1 MKRYVTLLLLFIF
14 FISCSTKEV
23 KEYELGELTF
33 EVTGSD
39 EAKEIFK
46 KGHLLLHSFEYQDA
60 CEVFLEAQK
69 IDPDFTMA
77 YWGEAMTYNHSIWQE
92 QDFEKGKNA
101 LQKLGSTPEERIGK
115 AKTELEKEFIKSLD
129 VLYGEGAKA
138 DRDQAYAQFMGE
150 LYKRYPDNHEV
161 ASFYALS
168 LLGSV
173 TVGRSEEVYQQ
184 SARISE
190 KILKEN
196 PNHPGALHYFI
207 HANDDPYHAST
218 AVQVA
223 NEYAVVAPDA
233 AHALHMPTHIYL
245 ALGMWDKVVS
255 SNEVSWQASVNRKE
269 RKNLGNDAYGYH
281 SYHWL
286 QYGYLQQGRVED
298 GRIALENMIKYCSG
312 LPSARA
318 RTHEVLFKSTFL
330 AETGDWNS
338 AFASEET
345 DTKDLNILTRSI
357 EAFVKGMKFY
367 HAKDKTSLD
376 NLILEIESDRKVES
390 AKISDAGIAVC
401 NSGGASRENATKLD
415 IDLSNV
421 MEMELRA
428 MNAWMQNDLT
438 ATEKWMRDAA
448 TLEESVSYSYGPPV
462 VVKPSHELYGEF
474 LLASGRANDAVVQF
488 DKALQLA
495 PKRLL
500 SLRGKLKAATLL
512 NDDQQVKEIENQ
524 IREIVKTPSNT
535 QNAMIIAAKF

>member
-1 MKRYVTLLLLFIF
+1 MKRYFTLLLLFV
-14 FISCSTKEV
+14 FILSCSTKES
-23 KEYELGELTF
+23 KEYALGELTF
-33 EVTGSD
+33 DVTGTD

-60 CEVFLEAQK
+60 CEVFLEAQNV
-69 IDPDFTMA
+69 DPDFAMA

-92 QDFEKGKNA
+92 QDYEKGKKA
-101 LQKLGSTPEERIGK
+101 LLKLGSTPEERVSK
-115 AKTELEKEFIKSLD
+115 AKTELEKEFIKSLE

-173 TVGRSEEVYQQ
+173 TVGRSDEVYQQ

-190 KILKEN
+190 SILKEN

-207 HANDDPYHAST
+207 HANDDPYHASA

-223 NEYAVVAPDA
+223 NEYAMVAPDA

-298 GRIALENMIKYCSG
+298 GRETLENMIEYCAA

-330 AETGDWNS
+330 AETGDWS
-338 AFASEET
+338 STFASKET

-357 EAFVKGMKFY
+357 ESFVRGMKFY
-367 HAKDKTSLD
+367 HTQDITSLD
-376 NLILEIESDRKVES
+376 NLILEMESDRKVES
-390 AKISDAGIAVC
+390 AKISEAGIALC
-401 NSGGASRENATKLD
+401 SSGGATRENATKLD
-415 IDLSNV
+415 IDLSHV
-421 MEMELRA
+421 LEMELHA
-428 MNAWMQNDLT
+428 MSAWLQNDLI
-438 ATEKWMRDAA
+438 ATEKWMKDAA

-462 VVKPSHELYGEF
+462 VVKPSHELYGE
-474 LLASGRANDAVVQF
+474 LLLSLNRPMEAVVQF

-512 NDDQQVKEIENQ
+512 NDDQQMKIMEDQ

-535 QNAMIIAAKF
+535 QNAMIVAAKF